1 MAEPLE
7 IHQAPKAVRDDGA
20 VPFLRPQE
28 GVAPTAANH
37 LATKQYVDDEVA
49 GGGGGGGGAPT
60 SAPYLVGAADAGLSA
75 ERVVTDTATVA
86 WDLSTSGQAKANVP
100 DESISNAKLIDNT
113 IAHARLVNVS
123 GPGLLGSL
131 TGGAVST
138 IAGTTPPR
146 EEPSLA
152 DNLIYF
158 QSSVDG
164 AIKRCTVEDLL
175 NVIAAHFGL

>member
-1 MAEPLE
+1 MAEPPE
-7 IHQAPKAVRDDGA
+7 IHLAAKAVRDDGK

-28 GVAPTAANH
+28 GVAPTSANH
-37 LATKQYVDDEVA
+37 LATKAYVDSV
-49 GGGGGGGGAPT
+49 GGGGGGGAPT

-86 WDLSTSGQAKANVP
+86 WDLSTGGQAKANVP